1 MTKEERAE
9 KKRIVQSL
17 GAAFEVLPE
26 AKREFLIG
34 YAEGVA
40 AMKSKLEEQKEVSE
54 RMALER
60 EMQSMRN
67 ATAN

>member
-17 GAAFEVLPE
+17 GAAFEALPE
-26 AKREFLIG
+26 GKREFLIG

-40 AMKSKLEEQKEVSE
+40 AMKAKLDEQKK
-54 RMALER
+54 AG
-60 EMQSMRN
+60 
-67 ATAN
+67 

>member
-1 MTKEERAE
+1 MTREERAE

-17 GAAFEVLPE
+17 GEAFSALPE

-40 AMKSKLEEQKEVSE
+40 AMKAKMEQTEEKK
-54 RMALER
+54 AG
-60 EMQSMRN
+60 
-67 ATAN
+67 

>member
-1 MTKEERAE
+1 MTREERAE

-17 GAAFEVLPE
+17 GEAFSALPE

-40 AMKSKLEEQKEVSE
+40 AMKATYEHAEEKK
-54 RMALER
+54 
-60 EMQSMRN
+60 
-67 ATAN
+67 TG

>member
-1 MTKEERAE
+1 MTREERAE

-17 GAAFEVLPE
+17 GEAFEALPE

-40 AMKSKLEEQKEVSE
+40 AMKAKYEQDEEKK
-54 RMALER
+54 AG
-60 EMQSMRN
+60 
-67 ATAN
+67 

>member
-9 KKRIVQSL
+9 KKRVVQSL
-17 GAAFEVLPE
+17 GEAFAALPE

-40 AMKSKLEEQKEVSE
+40 AMKSKLEEQKKVSE

-67 ATAN
+67 AAAN